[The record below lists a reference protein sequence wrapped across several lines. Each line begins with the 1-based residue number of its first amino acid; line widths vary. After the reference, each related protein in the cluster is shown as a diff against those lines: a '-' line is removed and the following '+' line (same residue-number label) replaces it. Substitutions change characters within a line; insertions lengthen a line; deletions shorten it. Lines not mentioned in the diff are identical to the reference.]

1 MRPPLRFI
9 LGLHLHQPVG
19 NFDHVFR
26 QHVEDVYAPLLEK
39 LEQTNLFPV
48 VLHVSGPLLEWLAAH
63 EPAWLDRLAGHVREG
78 RIELLLAGF
87 YEPILAS
94 LTRRDRI
101 EQVAWMREWLAE
113 RFGTEAESLW
123 LTERVWEPDL
133 VADLA
138 DADVR
143 AVLVDDRHFLVSGF
157 SREQLHTWYL
167 TEHDCRRL
175 AVFPIDERLRYL
187 VPFRPPEETAA
198 YLRELHAAG
207 QPLALLADDGEKFG
221 GWPGTKEWVYEKGW
235 FDGFASQVNALVHE
249 GIVQLSTLRGALEHV
264 PSGGLAYL
272 PSASYRE
279 MEGWSLPAE
288 PQNAL
293 HQLEQGA
300 GEERLAGVEGALL
313 RGGHWKHFLVKYP
326 EANRLHKMAAALSAL
341 CHRRGDP
348 AAPRRAVA
356 RAQCNDAYWHGVFGG
371 LYLPHLR
378 GALWAELAHAEALL
392 RDGEPIAWEVLDLD
406 ADGHDEIWVHSAHCS
421 VLVAPARGGAIEV
434 CTRFAERRN
443 LADTLT
449 RRREAYH
456 ALDSEATATAHPTDD
471 RGMPSIHHIESG
483 LRLDALPPLDP
494 HDRALF
500 VERLHPAGTIT
511 PLLERGDA
519 PVVRSWARE
528 PMAADIEREGDVV
541 LVRLSARDGSL
552 VKELRIGARGSV
564 DVSFRW
570 ARGLTDLGWFSTE
583 ISLASPAAVVS
594 EPAAQLVVYAIET
607 TAKSE
612 KGLDRT
618 VQGEC
623 FTLLWNAEAGAAEV
637 HLAAPAD

>member
-1 MRPPLRFI
+1 MRQPLRFI

-26 QHVEDVYAPLLEK
+26 QHVEDVYGPLLDK
-39 LEQTNLFPV
+39 LEQTNLFPIA
-48 VLHVSGPLLEWLAAH
+48 LHVSGPLLEWLASH
-63 EPAWLDRLAGHVREG
+63 ESSWLDRLGSHVRAG

-87 YEPILAS
+87 YEPILAT
-94 LTRRDRI
+94 LLRRDRH
-101 EQVAWMREWLAE
+101 EQVVWMRNWLAE

-133 VADLA
+133 TSDLV
-138 DADVR
+138 DAGVR

-157 SREQLHTWYL
+157 ARDELHTWFV
-167 TEHDCRRL
+167 TEHDGRRL

-198 YLRELHAAG
+198 YLRELHAEG

-235 FDGFASQVNALVHE
+235 FDGFAAQVNTLVAE
-249 GIVQLSTLRGALEHV
+249 GIVQLSTVHDALDQV
-264 PSGGLAYL
+264 PSGGLCYL
-272 PSASYRE
+272 PTASYRE
-279 MEGWSLPAE
+279 MEGWSLPAV
-288 PQNAL
+288 PQHAL
-293 HQLEQGA
+293 HLLEQEA
-300 GEERLAGVEGALL
+300 GEERLAGIQGSLL

-326 EANRLHKMAAALSAL
+326 EANRLHKVTTALSAL

-348 AAPRRAVA
+348 VEARRAIA

-378 GALWAELAHAEALL
+378 GALWHQLARAEALL
-392 RDGEPIAWEVLDLD
+392 REGEPIAWEVLDLD

-421 VLVAPARGGAIEV
+421 VLVAPSRGGAIEV

-483 LRLDALPPLDP
+483 LRLDALPPKDP

-519 PVVRSWARE
+519 PVVRSWAHE
-528 PMAADIEREGDVV
+528 PMAAEVERDGDTVR
-541 LVRLSARDGSL
+541 VRLSARDGSL
-552 VKELRIGARGSV
+552 VKELRIDAGGGI
-564 DVSFRW
+564 DVRFRW
-570 ARGLTDLGWFSTE
+570 ARGLTDAGWFSTE
-583 ISLASPAAVVS
+583 VSLASPAALVS

-607 TAKSE
+607 VAKSE

-623 FTLLWNAEAGAAEV
+623 FTLLWNADAGQAAV
-637 HLAAPAD
+637 HLAPPD